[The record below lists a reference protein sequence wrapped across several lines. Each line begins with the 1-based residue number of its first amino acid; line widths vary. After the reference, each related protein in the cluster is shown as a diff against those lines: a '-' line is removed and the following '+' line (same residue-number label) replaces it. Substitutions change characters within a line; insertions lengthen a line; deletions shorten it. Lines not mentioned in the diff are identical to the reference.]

1 MTIESTD
8 TARTGPS
15 GGSGR
20 EPGSLATF
28 PGSAVVQLVS
38 GDPLAPD
45 ALVAE
50 LHGATVAVTD
60 HRISAIEGDFD
71 WSWLVEDVVSVVHG
85 ALNPWTIFVVAGISD
100 FGVTVPADRVAE
112 FRGLIADYASIEV
125 RHQQRFPRSVPS
137 VLLPTEPDTAP
148 PASAD
153 LADSERPTSA
163 PLPSIVEAT
172 ADISTESMLVALAA
186 SNRAADTPTG
196 LVPVLDSAVAVA
208 AATSETSGA
217 NRFRIRPR
225 SRSNDLMAPPA
236 ALTGIDARNI
246 SAWFGSH
253 QVLDRVSLEC
263 RPAR

>member
-125 RHQQRFPRSVPS
+125 RHQQTVPPLGPVCACSRRSQTPRRPPVRTSLIRS
-137 VLLPTEPDTAP
+137 ARHLRRCLRLWKQQPTSRRKACWWRSQ
-148 PASAD
+148 PAIG
-153 LADSERPTSA
+153 RPTRRQDWFLYSTA
-163 PLPSIVEAT
+163 LSPLLQRRPK
-172 ADISTESMLVALAA
+172 
-186 SNRAADTPTG
+186 RAGRTVSEFDHG
-196 LVPVLDSAVAVA
+196 VA
-208 AATSETSGA
+208 ATT
-217 NRFRIRPR
+217 
-225 SRSNDLMAPPA
+225 
-236 ALTGIDARNI
+236 
-246 SAWFGSH
+246 
-253 QVLDRVSLEC
+253 
-263 RPAR
+263 